1 MIEIRLKIPNTSI
14 FIKGN
19 PGKKFERFGEMFVK
33 PDINVLFAYTKDDEA
48 VMIPASNIAYM
59 KDVEEA

>member
-1 MIEIRLKIPNTSI
+1 MIEVRLKVPSTSI

-19 PGKKFERFGEMFVK
+19 PGKKFERFGGMFMK

-48 VMIPASNIAYM
+48 VLIPASNIAYM
-59 KDVEEA
+59 KNVKET